1 MSLLIKGFTMDRI
14 YIIIFL
20 LCAVSCSSPRNS
32 TTPQDSLNCVDNC
45 DIAYDSVNTSIILL
59 IHSGTSRM
67 TIHDSDTL
75 VTSKAQ
81 IIYVTPTTL
90 KYGYGSVLAET
101 DTLKDDIEWFQ
112 SFAEIEDYKII
123 ERELD
128 PEERGFITKSIKVLS
143 NTYYECPEIIKDDWQ
158 YILYVNNAKV
168 AFGYEGS
175 IDSFPLRLRYI
186 ILGLLEMV
194 SPLYPMNGYA

>member
-1 MSLLIKGFTMDRI
+1 MKIKCIILFLICTI
-14 YIIIFL
+14 
-20 LCAVSCSSPRNS
+20 SCSSPRNS
-32 TTPQDSLNCVDNC
+32 TTSNDSLDCVDYGDAIDN
-45 DIAYDSVNTSIILL
+45 SMNTSLILL

-67 TIHDSDTL
+67 TIDETDTI

-81 IIYVTPTTL
+81 IIYCTPTSL

-112 SFAEIEDYKII
+112 SFDEIEDYKII

-128 PEERGFITKSIKVLS
+128 PEERIFIVNSIKALS
-143 NTYYECPEIIKDDWQ
+143 NTFFYECPEIIKDAWQ
-158 YILYVNNAKV
+158 YILYVNNVKI

-186 ILGLLEMV
+186 ILGMIEMV
-194 SPLYPMNGYA
+194 SPLYPMNGFA